1 MCDSHTGQCFRLN
14 EGTLERT
21 CQNEEVGL
29 IGDDLIIWER
39 ENSNCSCVFERPS
52 VCLLSG
58 GLIKRRVK
66 TDAGQKALEKF
77 KQS

>member
-1 MCDSHTGQCFRLN
+1 MGAHWGGP
-14 EGTLERT
+14 E

-39 ENSNCSCVFERPS
+39 ENSDCSCALERPS
-52 VCLLSG
+52 VESSVG
-58 GLIKRRVK
+58 RIIKRRVK
-66 TDAGQKALEKF
+66 RDTGQKALEKF